1 MALTTGQIM
10 EYGEKKALAT
20 ITGTLQSAVTT
31 YLALVTAAP
40 ASGADL
46 TMAAYS
52 GSEFSTADGYARQPY
67 VAGAPTSA
75 APSVIG
81 NSSTITFGPIT
92 TAAPGTAIWAILC
105 DAVSGTSANV
115 IASYLLTNPRTPL
128 VGDSLTAAANS
139 FTISFTA

>member
-20 ITGTLQSAVTT
+20 ITGSVQSAVTT

-46 TMAAYS
+46 TMAAYAA
-52 GSEFSTADGYARQPY
+52 SEFSTSDGYARQPY
-67 VAGAPTSA
+67 VAGPPTSA

-92 TAAPGTAIWAILC
+92 GSAPGTATWAILT
-105 DAVSGTSANV
+105 DTVSGTSGNV

-128 VGDSLTAAANS
+128 VNDSLIAAANA
-139 FTISFTA
+139 FTVSFTA

>member
-52 GSEFSTADGYARQPY
+52 GSEFSTSDGYARQPY
-67 VAGAPTSA
+67 VAGAPT
-75 APSVIG
+75 SVIG